1 MNNLGDSKRGYF
13 GVGSESAPSQ
23 TFSNEPVTGIYLDTP
38 GSSSA
43 WTVSKRGTKR
53 LRIDDDKTVFTGPV
67 YASGGI
73 IPTGPFLA
81 GDGSFSAPSYSF
93 SSETAMGMYRDSPD
107 FLAITNGTGTEP
119 SITFNPSG
127 TVVRGALTTGT
138 GSISGGSVIAGNL
151 SVLGTSSFT
160 DTASFGSFGITSSGL
175 IRGADGTISNPEY
188 SFTNDTKMGMYRG
201 GTNIL
206 NFSPG
211 TGTLPM
217 LSVLSTGC
225 GINGAITTG
234 TNSISGGGING
245 SSFTSTGTYQAPN
258 GSSSAPAYTF
268 TSSTGTGHS
277 FTTAGTLSLLNSS
290 VAGSRKFSVQ
300 TDLLVG
306 DVGLSLGSNPMTCGN
321 LFSSSITNPG
331 TASFG
336 GNMTCG
342 AMTTGAVSS
351 TSINNSGTS
360 SFSGSMTTAAMTTGA
375 VSSTSVTVSGA
386 LTCTNASGSTLS
398 KTTTGLSATSSLSV
412 STRPGNI
419 ITLNNNTASSTLT
432 LTGTPLTGCNV
443 RITVGQ
449 ILSNQWTVTRGSAS
463 IKVKPFSTGTTYS
476 GSFTPGTSYTNII
489 FPTTSSVGDAMDL
502 WYDGAS
508 FYADILTSSNTCTF
522 S

>member
-119 SITFNPSG
+119 SVTFNPSG

-160 DTASFGSFGITSSGL
+160 NTASFGSFGITSAGL
-175 IRGADGTISNPEY
+175 IQGADGTISAPEY

-206 NFSPG
+206 NFTPG

-217 LSVLSTGC
+217 LSVGTS
-225 GINGAITTG
+225 GIAVSGAITTG
-234 TNSISGGGING
+234 TNSISGGLVQV
-245 SSFTSTGTYQAPN
+245 SSGTVASPSFSF
-258 GSSSAPAYTF
+258 SSSPTTGFSYDVSGTRSF
-268 TSSTGTGHS
+268 LQTSVGG
-277 FTTAGTLSLLNSS
+277 S
-290 VAGSRKFSVQ
+290 VKFSVQ
-300 TDLLVG
+300 SDLIGGNVP
-306 DVGLSLGSNPMTCGN
+306 LSVGSNALTCGA
-321 LFSSSITNPG
+321 LTSASITNSG
-331 TASFG
+331 TSSFS

-342 AMTTGAVSS
+342 AMTTGALTSS
-351 TSINNSGTS
+351 TAK
-360 SFSGSMTTAAMTTGA
+360 FQKL
-375 VSSTSVTVSGA
+375 VSTVSTNATATATTVGNVFVTLVNPASPATYTINTNLSGMCMEFAIGQA
-386 LTCTNASGSTLS
+386 LTNSWTISLG
-398 KTTTGLSATSSLSV
+398 SSLMLI
-412 STRPGNI
+412 R
-419 ITLNNNTASSTLT
+419 AY
-432 LTGTPLTGCNV
+432 C
-443 RITVGQ
+443 
-449 ILSNQWTVTRGSAS
+449 
-463 IKVKPFSTGTTYS
+463 KDGTTYAFS
-476 GSFTPGTSYTNII
+476 PGTTFQNIVFPAGTTVIGDHVRMTSVVTNW
-489 FPTTSSVGDAMDL
+489 FVELFT
-502 WYDGAS
+502 AS
-508 FYADILTSSNTCTF
+508 NYCTF